1 MDDVFKKTEE
11 ELINVA
17 TEDRAKVLVQ
27 ALPYIQKYA
36 GKTIVVKYGGN
47 AMINE
52 ELKEAVMKD
61 IVLLQLVGIN
71 VVLVHGGGPEINAML
86 DKIGKE
92 SKFIN
97 GMRYTDEETMDVVQM
112 VLAGKVNKS
121 LVQLLM
127 RHSGKALGLCGLDG
141 RMLMAEKLI
150 KAEDLGYVGEIVEVN
165 TGVIE
170 DAIDKG
176 YTPVV
181 STIAGGYGGE
191 VYNINADTA
200 AAQIAAK
207 LKACKLILMTDIC
220 GLLRDKDDESTLI
233 PVVNVSEVPHLKKQ
247 GIISGGMIPKI
258 DCCVEAVRQGVGRAH
273 IIDGRT
279 PHSILI
285 EMFTDQGI
293 GTMFY

>member
-1 MDDVFKKTEE
+1 MDYVSNKTEE
-11 ELINVA
+11 LTNVA
-17 TEDRAKVLVQ
+17 TEDRAKVLIQ

-52 ELKEAVMKD
+52 DLKEAVMSD

-97 GMRYTDEETMDVVQM
+97 GMRYTDEETMEVVQM

-121 LVQLLM
+121 LVQHLM

-165 TGVIE
+165 TDVIQ

>member
-1 MDDVFKKTEE
+1 MDDVSKKTE

-17 TEDRAKVLVQ
+17 TEDRAKVLIQ

-52 ELKEAVMKD
+52 DLKEAVMSD

-97 GMRYTDEETMDVVQM
+97 GMRYTDEETMEVVQM

-121 LVQLLM
+121 LVQHLM

-165 TGVIE
+165 TDVIQ

>member
-1 MDDVFKKTEE
+1 MDDVSKKTEE
-11 ELINVA
+11 LTNVA
-17 TEDRAKVLVQ
+17 TEDRAKVLIQ

-52 ELKEAVMKD
+52 DLKEAVMSD

-97 GMRYTDEETMDVVQM
+97 GMRYTDEETMEVVQM

-121 LVQLLM
+121 LVQHLM
-127 RHSGKALGLCGLDG
+127 RHSGKAIGLCGLDG

-165 TGVIE
+165 TDVIQ

>member
-1 MDDVFKKTEE
+1 MDEIFKKSDEQ
-11 ELINVA
+11 INITNA
-17 TEDRAKVLVQ
+17 DRAKVLIQ
-27 ALPYIQKYA
+27 ALPYIQRYA
-36 GKTIVVKYGGN
+36 GKTVVVKYGGN

-52 ELKEAVMKD
+52 DLKEAVMSD

-71 VVLVHGGGPEINAML
+71 VVLVHGGGPEINSML

-121 LVQLLM
+121 LVQHLM
-127 RHSGKALGLCGLDG
+127 RHSGKAIGLCGLDG
-141 RMLMAEKLI
+141 RMLIAEKLI
-150 KAEDLGYVGEIVEVN
+150 KADDLGYVGELVEVN
-165 TGVIE
+165 TDVIQ

>member
-1 MDDVFKKTEE
+1 MENS
-11 ELINVA
+11 INNPEQPINITTA
-17 TEDRAKVLVQ
+17 DRAKVLIQ
-27 ALPYIQKYA
+27 ALPYIQKYT

-47 AMINE
+47 AMLNDD
-52 ELKEAVMKD
+52 LKEAVMSD

-92 SKFIN
+92 SKFIG
-97 GMRYTDEETMDVVQM
+97 GMRYTDQETMDVVQM

-121 LVQLLM
+121 LVQHLM

-141 RMLMAEKLI
+141 RMLVAEKLI

-165 TGVIE
+165 TGVIQ

-181 STIAGGYGGE
+181 STIAGGYHGE

-200 AAQIAAK
+200 AAEIAAK

-220 GLLRDKDDESTLI
+220 GLLRDKEDESTLI

-273 IIDGRT
+273 IIDGRI
-279 PHSILI
+279 PHSILV